1 MVKKPNIIG
10 IIGGTG
16 RMGQWFKVFF
26 EKKGYEV
33 LISSRRT
40 QLSNKELA
48 QKSDVVI
55 ISVPI
60 KVTIEII
67 KEVGPYISQEALLM
81 DITSLK
87 KAPVKAML
95 KYSNSEVIGAHP
107 LFGPSI
113 NSLNDQTIILC
124 PARGDTWMP
133 WLKEVFKE
141 AHLEITTPEKHDQ
154 IMSII
159 QALTHFFLLGFAITL
174 KEAPFPMGT
183 LMRYATPNFQI
194 ICQQVLNLN
203 NQNPE
208 IYASIQFDNSFYHEQ
223 ILPSCWKAL
232 ERLKRIIQ
240 HQDYEE
246 FFKIFYQLGD
256 LFENYKEKSNL
267 K

>member
-1 MVKKPNIIG
+1 LVKKPNIIG

-16 RMGQWFKVFF
+16 RMGQWFKAFF

-33 LISSRRT
+33 LISSRHT
-40 QLSNKELA
+40 QLSSKELA

-60 KVTIEII
+60 RVTVEII

-87 KAPVKAML
+87 KAPVEAML
-95 KYSNSEVIGAHP
+95 KYSHSEVIGAHP

-113 NSLNDQTIILC
+113 NNLNAQTIILC

-154 IMSII
+154 IMAVI
-159 QALTHFFLLGFAITL
+159 QALTHFFLLAFGTTL
-174 KEAPFPMGT
+174 KEIPFSIGT
-183 LMRYATPNFQI
+183 LMRYSTTNFQVI
-194 ICQQVLNLN
+194 LERVLNLN
-203 NQNPE
+203 NQNPD
-208 IYASIQFDNSFYHEQ
+208 IYASIQFDNSFYYEQ
-223 ILPSCWKAL
+223 VFPSCWKAL
-232 ERLKRIIQ
+232 ERLKKIIQ
-240 HQDYEE
+240 DQDYND
-246 FFKIFYQLGD
+246 FIH
-256 LFENYKEKSNL
+256 LFSELPK
-267 K
+267 